1 MHAEKIRNMKDKSI
15 FILAFKT
22 DIPQIMGSMGEG
34 KEISAPLMAIRTPE
48 IWNVHGG
55 VREI

>member
-1 MHAEKIRNMKDKSI
+1 MKDKSI

-48 IWNVHGG
+48 IWNVHVG